1 MVNID
6 EYEKFIIQYEKL
18 IYNIAYKM
26 FLNQEDAKDVSQEVC
41 IKIYNNFDRLKKIS
55 NIKAFVYTMT
65 YNTCMDEFRKRKGKT
80 TIDLQELPETADS
93 EKNPEEKFIENE
105 KNNNIYKAMNDLSQE
120 HRAYII
126 LRDIEGL
133 SYSEVSAVMGINIGT
148 VKSGIN
154 RARNNLKKI
163 IVKKGKENF
172 F

>member
-1 MVNID
+1 MVNIN
-6 EYEKFIIQYEKL
+6 EYEKFIVEYEKL

-26 FLNQEDAKDVSQEVC
+26 FLNQEDAKDISQEVC
-41 IKIYNNFDRLKKIS
+41 IKIYNNFNRLKKIS

-80 TIDLQELPETADS
+80 TVDLQELPETADS
-93 EKNPEEKFIENE
+93 EKSPEEKFIENE
-105 KNNNIYKAMNDLSQE
+105 KNNNIYKAMDDLSPE
-120 HRAYII
+120 HRAYIV

-148 VKSGIN
+148 VKSGIS